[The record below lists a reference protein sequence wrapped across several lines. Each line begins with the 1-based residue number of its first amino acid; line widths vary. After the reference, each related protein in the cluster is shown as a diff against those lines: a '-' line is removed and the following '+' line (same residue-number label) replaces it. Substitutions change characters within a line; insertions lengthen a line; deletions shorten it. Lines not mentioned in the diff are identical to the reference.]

1 MSRLE
6 DAAERNFRP
15 DVTVATVI
23 PRDGRLLMVEE
34 RVRGVLVLNQPAGHL
49 EPDETL
55 VDAAVRE
62 TLEETGWTFVPR
74 EIVGIYL
81 WQPAHLSK
89 TFLRVAFC
97 GQLGGHDAS
106 RPLDHGI
113 LRTRWLDREQLTTAL
128 ARHRSP
134 LVARCV
140 DDYLGGAR
148 YPLELLTHLMR
159 SVEAGSATTSSIAVS
174 G

>member
-1 MSRLE
+1 MTPMVWK
-6 DAAERNFRP
+6 P
-15 DVTVATVI
+15 DVTVAAVI
-23 PRDGRLLMVEE
+23 ERDGKFLLVEE
-34 RVRGVLVLNQPAGHL
+34 RAGGRVVLNQPAGHL
-49 EPDETL
+49 EHSETL
-55 VDAAVRE
+55 QQAVARE

-81 WQPAHLSK
+81 WQPPLQLSK

-97 GQLGGHDAS
+97 GQLEGHDPS

-113 LRTRWLDREQLTTAL
+113 LRTRWLDREQLTATV

-134 LVARCV
+134 LVARCI
-140 DDYLGGAR
+140 DDYLSGAR

-159 SVEAGSATTSSIAVS
+159 SVEAGSATTTSIAVS